1 MIILDRY
8 SRWLQGYAC
17 KSKSAAECIKYFKRF
32 VGPQF
37 KPEHV
42 YSDNSK
48 ELISAC
54 TELGWAHDT
63 STPHRSETNGV
74 IERSVRTVKE
84 GTSATL
90 IQSGLDDAW
99 WPQAMAC
106 YCFLKAVVDILDD
119 DKTAFE
125 RRYGSSFAGP
135 LIPFGA
141 EITYLPITDKD
152 KSRLHQFGSK
162 VISGIFLGYEQQ
174 EGGGWSGDLLV
185 LDWEEIENASHFSD
199 IHIKRF
205 KHSEVS
211 TAKVGD
217 NFRFPLAEG
226 VIRQPG
232 SDRSK
237 ATRQRQPSPKGAG
250 VTLG

>member
-1 MIILDRY
+1 M
-8 SRWLQGYAC
+8 
-17 KSKSAAECIKYFKRF
+17 E
-32 VGPQF
+32 
-37 KPEHV
+37 
-42 YSDNSK
+42 
-48 ELISAC
+48 
-54 TELGWAHDT
+54 
-63 STPHRSETNGV
+63 
-74 IERSVRTVKE
+74 E
-84 GTSATL
+84 GTSSAL
-90 IQSGLDDAW
+90 MQSGLDDVG

-125 RRYGSSFAGP
+125 RRCGSSFSGP
-135 LIPFGA
+135 LTPFGA

-174 EGGGWSGDLLV
+174 DGGGWSGDLLV
-185 LDWEEIENASHFSD
+185 LDWGEIENASHFND

-205 KHSEVS
+205 KQSEVN
-211 TAKVGD
+211 APKVGD

-237 ATRQRQPSPKGAG
+237 APRQRKPAPKGAG
-250 VTLG
+250 GDPRLARGRIPR